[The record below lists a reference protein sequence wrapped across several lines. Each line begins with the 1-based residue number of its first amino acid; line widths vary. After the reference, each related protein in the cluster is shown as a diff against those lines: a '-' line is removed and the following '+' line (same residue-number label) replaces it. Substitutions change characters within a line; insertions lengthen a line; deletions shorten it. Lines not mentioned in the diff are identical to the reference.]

1 MGPLSFQN
9 RRMNR
14 SSKTMLGS
22 VRWRVALS
30 AILTAFPL
38 LIPGTA
44 IGLAQNPPIQ
54 YVLDLRK
61 PASHLV
67 SVTMKVRQV
76 DPGTEFQ
83 IPTWNNLYQIRDF
96 VRNVQD
102 VQAECRGRPTPLRR
116 VDTNTWASGD
126 RCSSLELHYEVYAN
140 RDDVFSAVL
149 DSRHAFLNFALLL
162 FYLPHE
168 RKRPVSARFLL
179 PEGWKLIT
187 MLDDGPA
194 PGEYQAPDYD
204 RLVDSPAEAGN
215 FQQYDYVQNGATYR
229 IVVDG
234 DQSLYS
240 PERLLGVLQKITVTE
255 TDLMQDVPF
264 KRYTFMFF
272 FPPKGSGGM
281 EHRNGAAISIP
292 AADMRAGLESLEDIS
307 AHEFF
312 HLWNVKRI
320 RPQGLE
326 PIDYIHGNDTSDLW
340 FSEGV
345 TSMFAEVVQLRS
357 GLIHKRQFYAHL
369 AEEINQLRA
378 RPARQFESA
387 AESGREAWLEKYPDY
402 SRPERSISYY
412 NKGELLGYLLDL
424 GIRHGS
430 DNRYSLDDLMRW
442 LNNNFAKRGAL
453 FTDTDLEIGIS
464 HFAPQFPVKMFFR
477 ECINGP
483 GDLDYAKYLAYAGL
497 GLRTETKVVP
507 DLGFQSLQG
516 FMGPIH
522 VELVVPGSPAQ
533 KAGIQSG
540 DVVLKMDGVV
550 LPVTPERE
558 LIYLKPGEKV
568 TFTVQRG
575 AKVLD
580 IGFLLGS
587 RKATIYQ
594 VIELPTSSRAQLAV
608 RTGWL
613 KGETGKGTAAGD

>member
-1 MGPLSFQN
+1 MKRSF
-9 RRMNR
+9 
-14 SSKTMLGS
+14 KTMVGW
-22 VRWRVALS
+22 VRWQLALY
-30 AILTAFPL
+30 AVLAAFDL
-38 LIPGTA
+38 LISGTA
-44 IGLAQNPPIQ
+44 IGLAQNPPIR
-54 YVLDLRK
+54 YLLNLRN

-67 SVTMKVRQV
+67 GVTMHVPQAGT
-76 DPGTEFQ
+76 GTEFQ
-83 IPTWNNLYQIRDF
+83 FPTWNNLYQIRDF

-102 VQAECRGRPTPLRR
+102 VHAECRSRPAPLRR
-116 VDTNTWASGD
+116 VDINTWASED
-126 RCSSLELHYEVYAN
+126 RCSDLELHYEVYAN
-140 RDDVFSAVL
+140 RDDVFSGIL
-149 DSRHAFLNFALLL
+149 DNRHAFLNFALLL

-168 RKRPVSARFLL
+168 RKRPVRVQFLM
-179 PEGWKLIT
+179 PEGWNLVT
-187 MLDDGPA
+187 MLDDGPG

-204 RLVDSPAEAGN
+204 RLVDSPAEAGK
-215 FQQYDYVQNGATYR
+215 FQQYDYVQKGVTYR

-240 PERLLGVLQKITVTE
+240 PERLLGVLKKITATE

-281 EHRNGAAISIP
+281 EHRNGTAISIP
-292 AADMRAGLESLEDIS
+292 AAEMRAGLESLEGIS

-320 RPQGLE
+320 RPQRLE

-345 TSMFAEVVQLRS
+345 TSMYAELVLLRS
-357 GLIHKRQFYAHL
+357 GLIHERQFYAHL
-369 AEEINQLRA
+369 AQEIHHLRS

-424 GIRHGS
+424 GIRHAS
-430 DNRYSLDDLMRW
+430 DNQYSLDDLMRR
-442 LNNNFAKRGAL
+442 LNNNFAQHGRFFA
-453 FTDTDLEIGIS
+453 DTDLENIIS
-464 HFAPQFPVKMFFR
+464 HFAPRFPTKEFFR
-477 ECINGP
+477 QCIDGTGN
-483 GDLDYAKYLAYAGL
+483 LDYAKYLAYAGL
-497 GLRTETKVVP
+497 GLKRETRVVP

-522 VELVVPGSPAQ
+522 VESVVPGSPAQ

-540 DVVLKMDGVV
+540 DGLLKMNGVV

-558 LIYLKPGEKV
+558 LIYLKPGQKV

-575 AKVLD
+575 AKVLE

-587 RKATIYQ
+587 RNATIYR
-594 VIELPTSSRAQLAV
+594 VEELPNPTRAQLAV
-608 RTGWL
+608 RSGWL
-613 KGETGKGTAAGD
+613 KGETGKGRAVGN